1 VSDLSTIDRS
11 PDGQAFL
18 DVEGAAVYLGLNDQ
32 TVRRFAREGR
42 MPAFKMG
49 REWRFRRTTLD
60 SWIESRQNG
69 GASSRVLV
77 VDDEVAILRL
87 AATMLKQAG
96 FDAVTA
102 ASGAAA
108 LDLAVQSSP
117 DVIMLDL
124 KMPGMD
130 GPETLRRL
138 RERGDDTP
146 VIILTG
152 YPDSEL
158 MHRALQF
165 SPLMVLA
172 KPAESG
178 QLVEAVKRALK
189 THAPA

>member
-1 VSDLSTIDRS
+1 MSDLSTIGRS

-18 DVEGAAVYLGLNDQ
+18 DVEGAAAYLGLNDQ
-32 TVRRFAREGR
+32 TVRRFAREGK

-60 SWIESRQNG
+60 SWIDSRQMS
-69 GASSRVLV
+69 GAPARVLL
-77 VDDEVAILRL
+77 VDDEAPIRRLL
-87 AATMLKQAG
+87 AAMLKQAG
-96 FDAVTA
+96 FEVVAA

-108 LDLAVQSSP
+108 LDVAAQSPP

-130 GPETLRRL
+130 GPETLRQL
-138 RERGDDTP
+138 RERGDAAP

-172 KPAESG
+172 KPVESG
-178 QLVEAVKRALK
+178 QLVEAVKKALK

>member
-1 VSDLSTIDRS
+1 
-11 PDGQAFL
+11 
-18 DVEGAAVYLGLNDQ
+18 
-32 TVRRFAREGR
+32 

-60 SWIESRQNG
+60 SWIESRQMG
-69 GASSRVLV
+69 GAPSRVLV
-77 VDDEVAILRL
+77 VDDEAAILRL
-87 AATMLKQAG
+87 VAAVLKQAG
-96 FDAVTA
+96 FDVVTA

-108 LDLAVQSSP
+108 LDLAAQSLP

-124 KMPGMD
+124 KMPDMD

-146 VIILTG
+146 VIILSG

-189 THAPA
+189 THEPA